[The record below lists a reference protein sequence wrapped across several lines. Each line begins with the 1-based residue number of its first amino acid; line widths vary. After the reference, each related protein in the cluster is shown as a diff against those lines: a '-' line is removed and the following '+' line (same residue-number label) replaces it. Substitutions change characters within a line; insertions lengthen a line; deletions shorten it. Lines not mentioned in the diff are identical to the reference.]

1 MTVRTHLIALQLA
14 LAAASPWA
22 LANSPYAGEET
33 REIKALSADEVE
45 GLLAGRGMGYAKA
58 AELNGYPG
66 PAHVLELAAQ
76 LSLTEAQLAQTRA
89 LHARMQ
95 REAQA
100 AGRELVAAERE
111 LDALY
116 RTQQATPERLSGTLA
131 QVAARQAQV
140 REAHLKAHIEQRAL
154 LSAQQVAQYQALRGY
169 TGSAPSHPKGGH
181 QGGHHG
187 GHRHHGSH

>member
-1 MTVRTHLIALQLA
+1 MTARTRCIALA
-14 LAAASPWA
+14 LAAASSCA
-22 LANSPYAGEET
+22 LASSPYAGEEA

-45 GLLAGRGMGYAKA
+45 GLMAGRGMGYAKA

-66 PAHVLELAAQ
+66 PAHVLELATQ
-76 LSLTEAQLAQTRA
+76 LTLTEEQLAKTRE

-116 RTQQATPERLSGTLA
+116 RTQQATPERLSATLA
-131 QVAARQAQV
+131 TVATRQAKV
-140 REAHLKAHIEQRAL
+140 REAHLRAHIEQRAL
-154 LSAQQVAQYQALRGY
+154 LSAQQVARYQELRGY
-169 TGSAPSHPKGGH
+169 AAGAHRHPP
-181 QGGHHG
+181 G
-187 GHRHHGSH
+187 GHRSGHHPGHHPGRH